1 MRRKTSP
8 LRSSIQRLLI
18 CTLGTL
24 ICITALAAR
33 PSWAADAAAMMALH
47 NSVRTEAGLE
57 PLQSDGQLTYAAQKK
72 AEDMLT
78 NQYFA
83 HTSPA
88 GVTPWNWIK
97 SSDYGYD
104 YAGENLSID
113 FDDAASAFSAWMD
126 SPSHRDNILNRNFS
140 DIGFGVSTGTY
151 EGRETTVMVVMFGH
165 RSTPAADE
173 TPPGG
178 LAGMSAKPPTR
189 SPPRDTTSPEPPHIR
204 SPLPDTYLSSEL
216 CDITGEAEALST
228 VTLYN
233 HGEYWAETTA
243 DPDGAFIIRAGCTD
257 GIYSIAAIAA
267 DAAENQSRIS
277 EAISFTVDTTAPQVD
292 PDQREHFS
300 KDVLQ
305 THTFLTRIR
314 LLEPATGLTGSA
326 RIGNETFNLTPNDA
340 EQALELLVTSPDTL
354 GELSIN
360 FTLTDAAGNTLD
372 LPAGYTTV
380 ITSYEK
386 PAAELPLQK
395 IKVLWAGL
403 HFPPGPTDALK
414 VALLCLFSELSVVG
428 TAFAR
433 KARARVRN

>member
-140 DIGFGVSTGTY
+140 DIGFGD
-151 EGRETTVMVVMFGH
+151 R
-165 RSTPAADE
+165 
-173 TPPGG
+173 
-178 LAGMSAKPPTR
+178 
-189 SPPRDTTSPEPPHIR
+189 
-204 SPLPDTYLSSEL
+204 
-216 CDITGEAEALST
+216 C
-228 VTLYN
+228 
-233 HGEYWAETTA
+233 
-243 DPDGAFIIRAGCTD
+243 C
-257 GIYSIAAIAA
+257 
-267 DAAENQSRIS
+267 
-277 EAISFTVDTTAPQVD
+277 
-292 PDQREHFS
+292 
-300 KDVLQ
+300 
-305 THTFLTRIR
+305 
-314 LLEPATGLTGSA
+314 
-326 RIGNETFNLTPNDA
+326 
-340 EQALELLVTSPDTL
+340 
-354 GELSIN
+354 
-360 FTLTDAAGNTLD
+360 
-372 LPAGYTTV
+372 
-380 ITSYEK
+380 
-386 PAAELPLQK
+386 
-395 IKVLWAGL
+395 
-403 HFPPGPTDALK
+403 
-414 VALLCLFSELSVVG
+414 C
-428 TAFAR
+428 
-433 KARARVRN
+433 